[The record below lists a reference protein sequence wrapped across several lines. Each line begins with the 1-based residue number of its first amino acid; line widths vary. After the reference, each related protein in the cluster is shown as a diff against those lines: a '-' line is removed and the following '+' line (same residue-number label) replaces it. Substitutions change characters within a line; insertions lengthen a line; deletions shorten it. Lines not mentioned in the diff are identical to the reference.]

1 MVMRQDKNKLGKKYV
16 LPFFLV
22 LALMTAISLA
32 VPLRP
37 TFSYSEKRELEKFPA
52 FTLESLLSGDYFDGI
67 SLWFSDTF
75 PGRESWLDVSQSV
88 ASLHGYSEIAIA
100 GPLDEMEVMLPEN
113 APEPEPPAAAP
124 EITEPVQNTEESVAS
139 TDSMAEVTEA
149 AGDVDEA
156 EIDVNENYLGRA
168 IQIGNAG
175 FNQLSISTVMSDKY
189 AKTISAF
196 ADRMA
201 LEGVRVIS
209 APAPTAIGIM
219 VDKQYLE
226 QLRCTPQDEMLDYM
240 HNQMSDN
247 VLKVDTVRKLLEHND
262 EYVYYR
268 TDHHWSALGAYYAYQ
283 ALCEAAGF
291 EPVALED
298 MEYKN
303 QGEMIGSIY
312 GKVPYPKRL
321 KRDELECW
329 IPQGSITMYRSET
342 TFSEFPMIRDVSQG
356 KPEGKYCAF
365 LAADEPVVHIVN
377 EDIPDAPNCLVIKDS
392 FGNCY
397 VPYLSQNYHN
407 VYAIDYRKY
416 WKISMAGFAKKYDI
430 DDVIVAPYMIAT
442 QATDANDWF
451 QVHFR

>member
-1 MVMRQDKNKLGKKYV
+1 MLMRQKTDKIGEKYV

-22 LALMTAISLA
+22 LAVLTAISLA
-32 VPLRP
+32 APLRP
-37 TFSYSEKRELEKFPA
+37 TFSYSEKRELEKFPTFRVDA
-52 FTLESLLSGDYFDGI
+52 LLSGDYFDGI

-75 PGRESWLDVSQSV
+75 PGREVWLDVSQSI

-100 GPLDEMEVMLPEN
+100 GPLDEMEAVPPDN
-113 APEPEPPAAAP
+113 PPEPEAPAAVSEMTEAP
-124 EITEPVQNTEESVAS
+124 AHAEESVPAQ
-139 TDSMAEVTEA
+139 TGTADATQA
-149 AGDVDEA
+149 TADVDVA
-156 EIDVNENYLGRA
+156 EIDVNEIHLGRA

-209 APAPTAIGIM
+209 APAPTSVGIM
-219 VDKQYLE
+219 VDRAYLE
-226 QLRCTPQDEMLDYM
+226 QLRCTPQDDMLDYM

-262 EYVYYR
+262 EYIYYR

-283 ALCEAAGF
+283 SLCEAAGF

-321 KRDELECW
+321 KKDELECW

-356 KPEGKYCAF
+356 KSEGKYCAF

-377 EDIPDAPNCLVIKDS
+377 DDIPDAPNCLVVKDS
-392 FGNCY
+392 FGNCF

-416 WKISMAGFAKKYDI
+416 WKLSMASFAKKYDI
-430 DDVIVAPYMIAT
+430 DDVIVSPYMIAT
-442 QATDANDWF
+442 QATDANNWF
-451 QVHFR
+451 QKHFR

>member
-1 MVMRQDKNKLGKKYV
+1 MGQNIKKPEKKYV

-22 LALMTAISLA
+22 LAVMTMLSLA

-52 FTLESLLSGDYFDGI
+52 FTVESLLSGDYFDGI

-75 PGRESWLDVSQSV
+75 PGREGWLDVSQSV

-100 GPLDEMEVMLPEN
+100 GPLDEMEVMLPDN
-113 APEPEPPAAAP
+113 VPEPEAP
-124 EITEPVQNTEESVAS
+124 IAGPKMTEVSDHTEESVPSEAG
-139 TDSMAEVTEA
+139 TADVTEVTV
-149 AGDVDEA
+149 DVDVA
-156 EIDVNENYLGRA
+156 EIDVNEIHLGRA

-189 AKTISAF
+189 AKTLSDF
-196 ADRMA
+196 ANRMA
-201 LEGVRVIS
+201 QEGVRVIS
-209 APAPTAIGIM
+209 APAPTSVGIM
-219 VDKQYLE
+219 VDKPYLE
-226 QLRCTPQDEMLDYM
+226 QLRCTPQDDMLDYM

-262 EYVYYR
+262 EYIYYR

-283 ALCEAAGF
+283 ALCETAGF

-303 QGEMIGSIY
+303 QGEMTGSIY

-321 KRDELECW
+321 KKDELECW
-329 IPQGSITMYRSET
+329 IPQGNITMYRSET

-356 KPEGKYCAF
+356 KSEGKYCAF

-377 EDIPDAPNCLVIKDS
+377 EDIPDAPNCLVVKDS
-392 FGNCY
+392 FGNCF

-407 VYAIDYRKY
+407 VYAVDYRKY
-416 WKISMAGFAKKYDI
+416 WKTSMAGFARKHDI

-442 QATDANDWF
+442 QATDANEWF

>member
-1 MVMRQDKNKLGKKYV
+1 MCQKPIKPGKKYA

-22 LALMTAISLA
+22 LALLTAVSLI

-37 TFSYSEKRELEKFPA
+37 TFSYSEKRELTKFPA
-52 FTLESLLSGDYFDGI
+52 FSVDALLSGDYFDDI
-67 SLWFSDTF
+67 TLWFSDTF
-75 PGRESWLDVSQSV
+75 PGREQWLDVSQSM
-88 ASLHGYSEIAIA
+88 ASLHGYSKIAIA
-100 GPLDEMEVMLPEN
+100 GALDEMEVIPN
-113 APEPEPPAAAP
+113 SPEPETPAAVSA
-124 EITEPVQNTEESVAS
+124 A
-139 TDSMAEVTEA
+139 TEA
-149 AGDVDEA
+149 REEAARSETADTGASDATEASVSAGA
-156 EIDVNENYLGRA
+156 PEIDVNEIYLGKA
-168 IQIGNAG
+168 IQIGDAG
-175 FNQLSISTVMSDKY
+175 YNQLSISTAMSDKY

-201 LEGVRVIS
+201 QEGIRVIS

-219 VDKQYLE
+219 VDNSYLT

-240 HNQMSDN
+240 HDQMSAN
-247 VLKVDTVRKLLEHND
+247 VLKVDTVRKLQAHNG
-262 EYVYYR
+262 EYIYYR

-283 ALCEAAGF
+283 ALCEAAGM

-321 KRDELECW
+321 KKDGLECW
-329 IPQGSITMYRSET
+329 IPQGNITMYLSET
-342 TFSEFPMIRDVSQG
+342 TFSEFPMIRDVSNE
-356 KPEGKYCAF
+356 KSEGKYCAF
-365 LAADEPVVHIVN
+365 LAADAPIVHIVN
-377 EDIPDAPNCLVIKDS
+377 DDIPDGPNCLVVKDS

-416 WKISMAGFAKKYDI
+416 WKYSMADFARKFNI
-430 DDVIVAPYMIAT
+430 DDVIIAPYMIAT
-442 QATDANDWF
+442 QATDANKWF
-451 QVHFR
+451 QAHFR